1 MYTRAKKIGGKV
13 MARGENN
20 VNALAAADTRI
31 CGRIIFLLPHHAP
44 SAQVPMFPTIFCC
57 HSLKDSAVVW
67 MIEQKVLPLCRR
79 LATTTQSVAT
89 IATHG
94 ARVV

>member
-31 CGRIIFLLPHHAP
+31 CGRITFLLPHHAP
-44 SAQVPMFPTIFCC
+44 SAQVPMFLTIFCC
-57 HSLKDSAVVW
+57 YSLKDRADVW
-67 MIEQKVLPLCRR
+67 MVEQKVLPLCRR
-79 LATTTQSVAT
+79 LATTT
-89 IATHG
+89 
-94 ARVV
+94 

>member
-1 MYTRAKKIGGKV
+1 MYTRAKEIGGKV
-13 MARGENN
+13 MAGGENN
-20 VNALAAADTRI
+20 VNSLAVADMHI
-31 CGRIIFLLPHHAP
+31 CCHIIFLLPHHAP
-44 SAQVPMFPTIFCC
+44 SAQASMFPTIFCC

-67 MIEQKVLPLCRR
+67 MVEQKVLPLCRR

-94 ARVV
+94 IRAV

>member
-1 MYTRAKKIGGKV
+1 MYTRAKEIGGKV
-13 MARGENN
+13 MAAGENN
-20 VNALAAADTRI
+20 VNALAAADIRI
-31 CGRIIFLLPHHAP
+31 CGRIIFLLSHHAP
-44 SAQVPMFPTIFCC
+44 SAQASMFPTIFCC
-57 HSLKDSAVVW
+57 HSLKDIAVVW
-67 MIEQKVLPLCRR
+67 MVEQKVLPLCRR

>member
-1 MYTRAKKIGGKV
+1 MFTRAKEIGRKV
-13 MARGENN
+13 MAGGENN
-20 VNALAAADTRI
+20 VNVLAAADTRI

-44 SAQVPMFPTIFCC
+44 SAQVPMFSTIFCC
-57 HSLKDSAVVW
+57 NILKDRADVW
-67 MIEQKVLPLCRR
+67 MVEQKVLPLCRR
-79 LATTTQSVAT
+79 LATTRQSVAT

>member
-1 MYTRAKKIGGKV
+1 MYTRAKEIGGKV
-13 MARGENN
+13 MAGGENN
-20 VNALAAADTRI
+20 VNSQAVADMHI
-31 CGRIIFLLPHHAP
+31 CYHIIFLLPHHAP

-57 HSLKDSAVVW
+57 YSLKDRAVVW
-67 MIEQKVLPLCRR
+67 MVEQKVLPLCRR
-79 LATTTQSVAT
+79 LATTRQSVAT

>member
-1 MYTRAKKIGGKV
+1 
-13 MARGENN
+13 MAGGENN
-20 VNALAAADTRI
+20 VNALAAVDIRI

-44 SAQVPMFPTIFCC
+44 SAQASMFSTIFCC
-57 HSLKDSAVVW
+57 YSLKDRAVVW
-67 MIEQKVLPLCRR
+67 MVEQKVLPLCRR

-94 ARVV
+94 IRAV